1 LTEARTVD
9 PAQSSR
15 RKLGITRRV
24 VEPILRW
31 LVEVVA
37 AIIQPIRYS
46 SRPTHPA
53 SSDVT
58 AEKRADGVVEGAQ
71 AVVTATADAIARPT
85 TVKSFTAPVTADVI
99 VVPDAQTN
107 RAAHIV
113 LDDQEIQRR
122 RDLVRAFFNDFWS
135 GSDDKPAAFVDR
147 LDQAEPYVNER
158 LTAGGE
164 FWRLDAETRL
174 KQGVYVGRIL
184 KGTKP
189 TDLPVLQSTKFKF
202 VINLRTAKALGL
214 DVAFP
219 RRRGDRISWRC
230 LLLALNGH
238 PNEVHRRLL
247 LRVKQTMGVQP
258 NCNRTSSVE

>member
-15 RKLGITRRV
+15 RKLGITKRV

-31 LVEVVA
+31 LAEVVA
-37 AIIQPIRYS
+37 AIIQPIRYF
-46 SRPTHPA
+46 SRSTHPA

-58 AEKRADGVVEGAQ
+58 AEKRADSVVEEAQ
-71 AVVTATADAIARPT
+71 AVVTVTEDAVARPT
-85 TVKSFTAPVTADVI
+85 PVKSFTVPVTADVM
-99 VVPDAQTN
+99 VDSDAQTN

-147 LDQAEPYVNER
+147 LDQAESYVNER

-164 FWRLDAETRL
+164 FWRLDAETR
-174 KQGVYVGRIL
+174 
-184 KGTKP
+184 P
-189 TDLPVLQSTKFKF
+189 M
-202 VINLRTAKALGL
+202 LGL
-214 DVAFP
+214 PP
-219 RRRGDRISWRC
+219 RSNSPDKRKDRAAR
-230 LLLALNGH
+230 H
-238 PNEVHRRLL
+238 
-247 LRVKQTMGVQP
+247 
-258 NCNRTSSVE
+258 

>member
-1 LTEARTVD
+1 MTEAQTFD
-9 PAQSSR
+9 PAQSSG

-31 LVEVVA
+31 LAEIVA
-37 AIIQPIRYS
+37 AVIQPIRYF

-71 AVVTATADAIARPT
+71 AVVTATADVIARPT
-85 TVKSFTAPVTADVI
+85 TVKSFTAPVTADVM
-99 VVPDAQTN
+99 VDPDVN

-122 RDLVRAFFNDFWS
+122 RDLVRVLFNDFWS
-135 GSDDKPAAFVDR
+135 GSHDKPAAFVDR

-174 KQGVYVGRIL
+174 M
-184 KGTKP
+184 
-189 TDLPVLQSTKFKF
+189 
-202 VINLRTAKALGL
+202 LGL
-214 DVAFP
+214 PP
-219 RRRGDRISWRC
+219 RSNSPDKRKDRAAR
-230 LLLALNGH
+230 H
-238 PNEVHRRLL
+238 
-247 LRVKQTMGVQP
+247 
-258 NCNRTSSVE
+258 

>member
-31 LVEVVA
+31 LAEVVA
-37 AIIQPIRYS
+37 ATIQPIRYF

-58 AEKRADGVVEGAQ
+58 AEKRADSVVEGAQ
-71 AVVTATADAIARPT
+71 AVVTVTEDGIARPT
-85 TVKSFTAPVTADVI
+85 PVKSFTAPVTADVM
-99 VVPDAQTN
+99 VDSDDQTN

-122 RDLVRAFFNDFWS
+122 RDLLRAFFNDFWS
-135 GSDDKPAAFVDR
+135 ESDDKPAAFVDR

-158 LTAGGE
+158 LTASGE
-164 FWRLDAETRL
+164 FWRLDAETR
-174 KQGVYVGRIL
+174 
-184 KGTKP
+184 P
-189 TDLPVLQSTKFKF
+189 M
-202 VINLRTAKALGL
+202 LGL
-214 DVAFP
+214 PP
-219 RRRGDRISWRC
+219 RSNSPDKRKGRAAR
-230 LLLALNGH
+230 H
-238 PNEVHRRLL
+238 
-247 LRVKQTMGVQP
+247 
-258 NCNRTSSVE
+258 